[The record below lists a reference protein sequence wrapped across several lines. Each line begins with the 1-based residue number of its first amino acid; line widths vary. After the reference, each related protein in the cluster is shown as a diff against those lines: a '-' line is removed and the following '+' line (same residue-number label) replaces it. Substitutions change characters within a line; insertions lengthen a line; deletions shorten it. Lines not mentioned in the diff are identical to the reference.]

1 MMGSRSKAKALGVPK
16 GLRILYASE
25 TSAHL
30 NCNCLAKGKARRL
43 PAKLRISPEKHGN
56 HGCNGSCEAAKATA
70 KAKYRQLSHC
80 GGKVRRRR
88 SRGGLPGVEPKLK
101 MNACDLVFLEERYDA
116 LAYR

>member
-43 PAKLRISPEKHGN
+43 PAKVRISPEKHGN

-70 KAKYRQLSHC
+70 KAKYSSSPTAAAKCAAVGR
-80 GGKVRRRR
+80 
-88 SRGGLPGVEPKLK
+88 EE
-101 MNACDLVFLEERYDA
+101 AC
-116 LAYR
+116 LA